1 MTTARPGLAP
11 ATLAVLLASAL
22 AMAAPPA
29 NPDQSHD
36 KNKDPPGVV
45 HMSAEQQRTVKLK
58 IVRAERRPIIEKV
71 RLPGTVTFDQGHVA
85 VVRPLATALVT
96 RLLVQP
102 GDTVQAD
109 QPLAELEI
117 PSLVDAQDNLA
128 AAQAATREAEAGVAV
143 ARDALRR
150 GEILARD
157 GSLSRAEAERR
168 RLLLAQAVARL
179 EAASARVVA
188 LQTRITR
195 LHPDGTLGA
204 AALVAPIGGV
214 VVKVDVTP
222 GELIDTTREA
232 VTVADLSVVLVQA
245 QVAEANAA
253 LVSVGDPAR
262 VSLLSGGERSW
273 TGNVIALGA
282 AIDTQARTLPARIR
296 LTNDDRALRAGM
308 AVEVRVTSDRG
319 RDDVVVPATA
329 VQLVAG
335 KRVAFTA
342 LGGDAFQ
349 SHELTLGV
357 EQPDW
362 VEVRRGLSAGDE
374 VVTQGSFE
382 LKAVLQ
388 KSLLGG

>member
-1 MTTARPGLAP
+1 MTTARPGLA
-11 ATLAVLLASAL
+11 LAVLTVLLASAL
-22 AMAAPPA
+22 AIAAQSA
-29 NPDQSHD
+29 NPD
-36 KNKDPPGVV
+36 KNPDRNRDPPGVV
-45 HMSAEQQRTVKLK
+45 HMSTEQQRTVKLK
-58 IVRAERRPIIEKV
+58 TVRAERRPITEKV

-85 VVRPLATALVT
+85 VVRPLAAALVT

-102 GDTVQAD
+102 GDAVLAN

-117 PSLVDAQDNLA
+117 PSLVDAEDNLA
-128 AAQAATREAEAGVAV
+128 AARAATGEAEAGVAV

-179 EAASARVVA
+179 EAARARVVS
-188 LQTRITR
+188 LQARVTR
-195 LHPDGTLGA
+195 LHPEGTQGA
-204 AALVAPIGGV
+204 ATLVAPIGGV

-222 GELIDTTREA
+222 GELIDTARAA
-232 VTVADLSVVLVQA
+232 VTVADLSVVLVKA

-262 VSLLSGGERSW
+262 VSLLSGGERTW

-282 AIDTQARTLPARIR
+282 AIDTEARTLPARIR
-296 LTNDDRALRAGM
+296 LANEDGTLRAGM
-308 AVEVRVTSDRG
+308 AVEVRVISDRG

-329 VQLVAG
+329 VQLIAG
-335 KRVAFTA
+335 KRIAFTA
-342 LGGDAFQ
+342 LGGDSFQ
-349 SHELTLGV
+349 SHDLTVGV